1 MGMDRPAV
9 EGMLGKPHS
18 AISIPEEGGLM
29 ESLSYRLED
38 HATFRVRILGG
49 KVVSVD
55 ISE

>member
-1 MGMDRPAV
+1 MDRPAV